1 MPEVPDHTGTIAIV
15 SVTMII
21 IVSAGDRALPDHRDV
36 REDTLIVQIDTHEA
50 TDMATIT
57 TTAESGTIAREI
69 VIVTETVTETV
80 TVTGIV
86 TEIAIGEAPGGK
98 IALREER
105 NGVKLLA
112 LLALAVQQ

>member
-1 MPEVPDHTGTIAIV
+1 MLEVPDHTGTIAIV
-15 SVTMII
+15 IVTMII

-69 VIVTETVTETV
+69 VIVTETVT
-80 TVTGIV
+80 VTGIV

>member
-36 REDTLIVQIDTHEA
+36 REDTLIVQIATHEA
-50 TDMATIT
+50 IDMATIT

-69 VIVTETVTETV
+69 VIVTETVS
-80 TVTGIV
+80 GIV
-86 TEIAIGEAPGGK
+86 TEIAIGEVPGGK
-98 IALREER
+98 IALKEER